1 MPTRIVNS
9 VKTTQSNEAARYL
22 YFKWQVKKRKP
33 LIYLFKRKKM
43 CKVISKHAHSE
54 SDINTRQKFTF
65 DVKAKGRYD
74 SKDRQQLQHSALLL
88 CGSML

>member
-1 MPTRIVNS
+1 
-9 VKTTQSNEAARYL
+9 
-22 YFKWQVKKRKP
+22 
-33 LIYLFKRKKM
+33 M